1 MRRRVARTVLSLPLL
16 TLMAAMA
23 AMAAAPAPAQ
33 DSGAP
38 PLLGFTA
45 ERAAAQRDLEARFDA
60 QLKAGN
66 LREWMK
72 RLSSRPHHTGSPWDR
87 QNAELMAG
95 LLRSWGWDAQIEE
108 FQVLFPTPKLRKLEM
123 LAPTKFTAAL
133 QETPVAGDAT
143 SGQTD
148 EQLPIY
154 NAYSVDGDVTGE
166 LVYVNYG
173 VPRDYEELERRG
185 VDVKGK
191 IVIARYG
198 GSWRGIKP
206 KVAAEHGAVGCLI
219 YSDPRDDGYFQGD
232 VYPKG
237 GFRPEQGA
245 QRGSVMDMPTHP
257 GDPLTPFIGATKDAK
272 RLKMEEV
279 KTLTKIPVLPISYA
293 DALPL
298 LRELEGPMVP
308 PEWRGSLPIAYRMG
322 PGPTKVHLQL
332 QFDWKM
338 APVYDVI
345 AKLAG
350 SEQPDQ
356 WILRGNHHDAWVNG
370 ATDPVSGMVAVLEEA
385 RAIGELVKTGWR
397 PKRTLVYMGWDS
409 EEQGLLGSTE
419 WAETHADE
427 LREHA
432 VVYINSDSN
441 SRGFLDMGGSHTL
454 EVLANQVARDV
465 TDPETGVSVGE
476 RLRAGAV
483 LFGTPEQQQRAAQHQ
498 PLHLYPLG
506 SGSDF
511 TPFLQHLTI
520 PSMNIGYGGEDEYGQ
535 YHSIYDSFDHYI
547 RFMDT
552 DFQYGVTLAKTGGR
566 LTLRLA
572 EADVLPL
579 EFTRLSEAIGTYADE
594 VVKLAD
600 QMRTATEETNRQL
613 DENVYKLIDDPRQTY
628 WAPPK
633 RHEPVPHLNFAP
645 LQNAVDVLRRSAQ
658 AYDGAW
664 SKGTGPGL
672 PKEARA
678 RLDAILMR
686 TERAMARPD
695 GLPLRPW
702 YRHQIYAPG
711 FYTGYDVKTLPAV
724 REAIEQRKW
733 NEVDAQVASVAATL
747 KAVAAEIDRATAV
760 LQEKGK

>member
-1 MRRRVARTVLSLPLL
+1 MRRRASKIVLSLPLL
-16 TLMAAMA
+16 ALLAAS
-23 AMAAAPAPAQ
+23 AAAAQPAA
-33 DSGAP
+33 
-38 PLLGFTA
+38 PLLGFTD

-60 QLKAGN
+60 QLKPEN
-66 LREWMK
+66 LRDWMK
-72 RLSSRPHHTGSPWDR
+72 RLSAHPHHTGSPWDR
-87 QNAELMAG
+87 QNAEFMVG
-95 LLRSWGWDAQIEE
+95 LLRSWGWDAKIEE
-108 FQVLFPTPKLRKLEM
+108 FQVLFPTPKLRRLEM

-133 QETPVAGDAT
+133 QETPVEGDAT
-143 SGQTD
+143 SGQKD

-154 NAYSVDGDVTGE
+154 NAYSIDGDVTGD

-185 VDVKGK
+185 VDVKGR

-206 KVAAEHGAVGCLI
+206 KVAAEHGAIGCLI

-245 QRGSVMDMPTHP
+245 QRGSVMDMPIHT
-257 GDPLTPFIGATKDAK
+257 GDPLTPGIGSTKDAK
-272 RLKMEEV
+272 RLKIEEAT
-279 KTLTKIPVLPISYA
+279 TLTKIPVLPISYA

-308 PEWRGSLPIAYRMG
+308 PEWRGALPIAYRMG

-332 QFDWKM
+332 QFDWKQ
-338 APVYDVI
+338 APVYDVV
-345 AKLAG
+345 AKLEG
-350 SEQPDQ
+350 SEHPDQ
-356 WILRGNHHDAWVNG
+356 WILRGNHHDGWVYG
-370 ATDPVSGMVAVLEEA
+370 ATDPLSGMVSVLEEA
-385 RAIGELVKTGWR
+385 RGIGELAKTGWR
-397 PKRTLVYMGWDS
+397 PKRTLVYIGWDS

-432 VVYINSDSN
+432 VAYINSDSN

-465 TDPETGVSVGE
+465 TDPETGVSVAE
-476 RLRAGAV
+476 RLRAGAL
-483 LFGTPEQQQRAAQHQ
+483 LFGDPQQQQRAAQHQ

-511 TPFLQHLTI
+511 TPFLQHLAI
-520 PSMNIGYGGEDEYGQ
+520 ASMNIGYGGEDEYGQ

-572 EADVLPL
+572 EADVLPM
-579 EFTRLSEAIGTYADE
+579 EFTRLAEAIGTYADE

-600 QMRTATEETNRQL
+600 QMRTETEEGNRRL
-613 DENVYKLIDDPRQTY
+613 DENVYRLIDDPRQT
-628 WAPPK
+628 WWVAPK

-645 LQNAVDVLRRSAQ
+645 LQNAADALRRSAT
-658 AYDGAW
+658 AYDSAW
-664 SKGTGPGL
+664 SKSAGPGL
-672 PKEARA
+672 PPETRA
-678 RLDAILMR
+678 KLDAILMKS
-686 TERAMARPD
+686 ERALSRKD
-695 GLPLRPW
+695 GLPGRPW
-702 YRHQIYAPG
+702 YVHQIYAPG

-724 REAIEQRKW
+724 REAIEQREWKD
-733 NEVDAQVASVAATL
+733 VDAQVQSVAETL
-747 KAVAAEIDRATAV
+747 RNVTAEIDRATAL